1 VSFGIFFDGEGRMK
15 TLLVGLIGA
24 GLFAQEAVVIVI
36 PEKEAAAL
44 KLKYEILKKA
54 LKEFEDAKF
63 DAEMAAMKKSTVSP
77 LCASWEFTPDFKLA
91 VPKQCSFE
99 EIVEKLSKDSE
110 APLESKAPRKE
121 SL

>member
-1 VSFGIFFDGEGRMK
+1 MK

-24 GLFAQEAVVIVI
+24 ALFAQDAVVVKI
-36 PEKEAAAL
+36 PDAEAASL
-44 KLKYEILKKA
+44 KVKYEALKKA

-63 DAEMAAMKKSTVSP
+63 DAEKAATEKMAERP

-91 VPKQCSFE
+91 VPKQCSFD

-110 APLESKAPRKE
+110 GGKFMQAPRSEKI
-121 SL
+121 